1 MRRLLFLTVSLAL
14 TLAFS
19 AACGDDDSTAKTP
32 SRGASTTVATA
43 PAATTTSAGAS
54 ATATT
59 KPATTPA
66 TDGTVDPL
74 NPGQQTPWTV
84 KSNPDPFNGVA
95 TVNALRMGLHPE
107 LGGWERIV
115 FEFAGPELPPAVVQ
129 YVTKATSCGSG
140 QPATVGGTEI
150 FEVAMTSA
158 QAHDAQGKA
167 TLPTQMTGPGGTVIA
182 GGVSTCDFEGHV
194 TWDFGF
200 KGKHNFKVTTLTSPT
215 RLVIDVKQ

>member
-1 MRRLLFLTVSLAL
+1 VRRLSFLALSLGLVLTVS
-14 TLAFS
+14 T
-19 AACGDDDSTAKTP
+19 ACGDDDSSAKTP
-32 SRGASTTVATA
+32 T
-43 PAATTTSAGAS
+43 PAASATKPGATSPA

-59 KPATTPA
+59 KPATTPP

-84 KSNPDPFNGVA
+84 KSNPDPFKGVA
-95 TVNALRMGLHPE
+95 AVNALRMGVHPE

-115 FEFAGPELPPAVVQ
+115 FEFAGPELPPATIQ

-140 QPATVGGTEI
+140 QPATVGGTAI
-150 FEVAMTSA
+150 FEVAITSA

-167 TLPTQMTGPGGTVIA
+167 TLPAQMTGPGGTVIV
-182 GGVSTCDFEGHV
+182 GGLSTCDFEGHV

-200 KGKHNFKVTTLTSPT
+200 NGKHNFKVTTLTSPT
-215 RLVIDVKQ
+215 RLVIDIKQ